1 MRHAEKSGDPLDAD
15 LSLAGRQRAQRLVN
29 FLPSTFGKPDCLF
42 ATLRSKHSNRP
53 YETLEPLAQSLRL
66 AIDATF
72 ADQDYPALA
81 HSLRSDPQFEGKCI
95 VVCWHHGNI
104 PSLCQAL
111 NAQSGAYP
119 DPWNSSLFNLILQ
132 FDFNQ
137 DNPKISE
144 VLEPF

>member
-1 MRHAEKSGDPLDAD
+1 MRHAEKSEDPLDPD
-15 LSLAGRQRAQRLVN
+15 LSPAGRQRAQHLVT
-29 FLPSTFGKPDCLF
+29 FLPTTFGRPDNLF

-53 YETLEPLAQSLRL
+53 YETLEPLAQSLGI

-72 ADQDYPALA
+72 ADQDYSALA
-81 HSLRSDPQFEGKCI
+81 HTLRFNRQFESKCI

-104 PSLCQAL
+104 PSLCHAL
-111 NAQSGAYP
+111 NAELGGYP
-119 DPWNSSLFNLILQ
+119 DPWDPSVFNLILQ

-137 DNPKISE
+137 DHPKISE